1 MIEEEKNQ
9 SEQAKLFVR
18 QHADL
23 LIQKFA
29 NSTVYLEDA
38 HPVSLFMAGS
48 PGAGK
53 TEISK
58 RLIKRFQN
66 EPVRIDADEIRELI
80 PGYTGANSYLF
91 QDAANKGVNILYDHV
106 LHHNINV
113 ILDATFAYANAQNNI
128 ARSLKH
134 DRTCEI
140 YYIYQEPTVAWE
152 LTKKREAIEHRYV
165 SREVFINA
173 FIQAH
178 INVNSVKQVFKDQI
192 ELNLVIKDFDRNIE
206 QLFSDIKNVDEHIP
220 KVYTTD
226 ESSRIIL

>member
-1 MIEEEKNQ
+1 MTEEEKHQ
-9 SEQAKLFVR
+9 SEQAKLFIK
-18 QHADL
+18 QHTNL
-23 LIQKFA
+23 LIETFA
-29 NSTVYLEDA
+29 NPKICLKEA

-58 RLIKRFQN
+58 RLIERFDN
-66 EPVRIDADEIRELI
+66 KPIRIDADEIRELI

-91 QDAANKGVNILYDHV
+91 QDAANKGVNILYDYV
-106 LHHNINV
+106 LDHNINV
-113 ILDATFAYANAQNNI
+113 ILDATFAYADAQNNV

-134 DRTCEI
+134 NRICEI
-140 YYIYQEPTVAWE
+140 YYIYQEPEVAWD

-165 SREVFINA
+165 SREVFINS

-178 INVNSVKQVFKDQI
+178 VNVNNVKQVFKDQV
-192 ELNLVIKDFDRNIE
+192 ELNLIIKDFDRNIE
-206 QLFSDIKNVDEHIP
+206 QIFSDIQKVDDHIS

-226 ESSRIIL
+226 ELSRIIL

>member
-1 MIEEEKNQ
+1 MTEEEKQQ
-9 SEQAKLFVR
+9 SEQAKLYIK
-18 QHADL
+18 QHTNL
-23 LIQKFA
+23 LIETFA
-29 NSTVYLEDA
+29 DPKIYLEDRY
-38 HPVSLFMAGS
+38 PVSLFMAGS

-58 RLIKRFQN
+58 RLIEEFSNK
-66 EPVRIDADEIRELI
+66 PVRIDADEIRELI
-80 PGYTGANSYLF
+80 PGYSGANSYIF

-113 ILDATFAYANAQNNI
+113 ILDATFAYADAQSNI

-134 DRTCEI
+134 NRTCEI
-140 YYIYQEPTVAWE
+140 HYIYQDPAVAWE

-165 SREVFINA
+165 SREVFIKA

-178 INVNSVKQVFKDQI
+178 DNVNSVKHAFKNQI

-206 QLFSDIKNVDEHIP
+206 QVFSDIKNVDEHIP

-226 ESSRIIL
+226 ELSRIIL